1 MGDIE
6 VDDPALGLRDYGGRV
21 DRSPGPS
28 REVDVSDLTIAVGEQ
43 GEGQLTERG
52 VVGVERTS
60 VDSGRLHDPLD
71 GLEDRPTGRLR
82 PDVDR
87 SAVRGARCR
96 SAPPKPCGPS
106 RRRRSGARALRAR
119 TPEQV
124 GADETDDDADH
135 RGDPED
141 RPA

>member
-6 VDDPALGLRDYGGRV
+6 VDDPALGLRDHGGRV

-71 GLEDRPTGRLR
+71 GLEDRPTGPLR
-82 PDVDR
+82 PDVCLLYTSD
-87 SAVRGARCR
+87 A
-96 SAPPKPCGPS
+96 
-106 RRRRSGARALRAR
+106 
-119 TPEQV
+119 
-124 GADETDDDADH
+124 ADE
-135 RGDPED
+135 
-141 RPA
+141 

>member
-1 MGDIE
+1 M
-6 VDDPALGLRDYGGRV
+6 
-21 DRSPGPS
+21 
-28 REVDVSDLTIAVGEQ
+28 
-43 GEGQLTERG
+43 
-52 VVGVERTS
+52 
-60 VDSGRLHDPLD
+60 HDPLD
-71 GLEDRPTGRLR
+71 GLEDRPTGPLR

-141 RPA
+141 R